1 MEKRRIGAR
10 TKTLRHSTVAKPADI
25 QPFTHSLIRSIYL
38 PLALATLFLAFS
50 CSLEEEVLDESS
62 GENLLEEP
70 GIEMSLLAPVYSQLK
85 TVIAST
91 ESNLWALSE
100 ASSDEVVVPTRGLDW
115 EDEGKWK
122 QLHRHSWDAASG
134 PILGL
139 WTALETGVSRAN
151 TGLLLLESL
160 EGKRNPALT
169 RALRAELRLL
179 RALYCYWQYDCF
191 RQIPVRD
198 IEDEDYLTPPPV
210 LKNQEAFEWL
220 ESELLAILPDMKPM
234 VEQNYGRVTD
244 DAARFLLA
252 KLYLNAAVYTGQ
264 PAWEQCLEQ
273 CAAIINTGWYQLAD
287 DYFHLFSVD
296 NEVDNTEAIFVL
308 RGSSQQSLELFLGAA
323 VTLHRNQRLG
333 TSLWTFNGYCTVP
346 DFFYTWDQGD
356 ARFQDDRI
364 RAATGANLGFL
375 VGPQYHPDGSP
386 VLTTGGEP
394 LAYTVEVD
402 LYNAMEWEGVR
413 VLKYEP
419 DPASGNL
426 YFLGRCDFLLFRFA
440 DLHLMKT
447 EVLLRLGRPQEALA
461 LANEL
466 REKRGVS
473 GLNELTEDALL
484 KERGFELY
492 WEGWRRQDL
501 IRFGRFAAG
510 AWKDKQP
517 VPEYR
522 NVFPV
527 PQTALDVNPNLE
539 QNPGY

>member
-1 MEKRRIGAR
+1 M
-10 TKTLRHSTVAKPADI
+10 
-25 QPFTHSLIRSIYL
+25 SL
-38 PLALATLFLAFS
+38 AFATLFLALS

-62 GENLLEEP
+62 GDKLLKEP
-70 GIEMSLLAPVYSQLK
+70 GIEVNLLAPVYSQLRS
-85 TVIAST
+85 VIAG
-91 ESNLWALSE
+91 NLWALNE
-100 ASSDEVVVPTRGLDW
+100 VSSDEVVVPTRGQDW
-115 EDEGKWK
+115 EDGGIWK
-122 QLHRHSWDAASG
+122 QLHRHSWDAASE
-134 PILGL
+134 PVLGL

-160 EGKRNPALT
+160 EGKRDPALIT
-169 RALRAELRLL
+169 ALRAELRML
-179 RALYCYWQYDCF
+179 RALYRYWQYDCF

-198 IEDEDYLTPPPV
+198 ENDGDYLAPPLV
-210 LKNQEAFEWL
+210 LKNGEAFDWL
-220 ESELLAILPDMKPM
+220 ESELLAILPDMTPRA
-234 VEQNYGRVTD
+234 QQDYGRATI

-252 KLYLNAAVYTGQ
+252 KLYLNSAVYTGQ

-273 CAAIINTGWYQLAD
+273 CEAIINTGRYQLAD

-308 RGSSQQSLELFLGAA
+308 RGSSQQALEIFLGPA
-323 VTLHRNQRLG
+323 VTLHWNQRLG
-333 TSLWTFNGYCTVP
+333 TSHWTFNGYCTVP
-346 DFFYTWDQGD
+346 DFFYTWDQSD
-356 ARFQDDRI
+356 PRFQDGRI

-375 VGPQYHPDGSP
+375 VGPQYHPDGKP
-386 VLTTGGEP
+386 VLTTAGEP

-402 LYNAMEWEGVR
+402 LYNAREWEGVR
-413 VLKYEP
+413 VIKYEP

-440 DLHLMKT
+440 GLHLMKA
-447 EVLLRLGRPQEALA
+447 EALLRLGQPAEALS
-461 LANEL
+461 LVNEL
-466 REKRGVS
+466 RRVRSVPELG
-473 GLNELTEDALL
+473 ELTEDALL

-501 IRFGRFAAG
+501 IRFGRFTSG

-522 NVFPV
+522 NVFPI
-527 PQTALDVNPNLE
+527 PQTALDVNPNLQ